1 MTLAV
6 ILLNISFILST
17 PPSTAAIAQTAPQSA
32 TPDKPADTTPAQ
44 GQESTQPQQNPPAPS
59 PPSTSAP
66 PSATPAHS
74 PATPNRKPK
83 SRLKKRVLP
92 PNCVPAPEAGTPST
106 SSSPSNTTGAAPSI
120 TPADPAAAAGAPT
133 SAPASAT
140 TSATTNCPPKKV
152 IVRQGGTSEPSIQL
166 AGGPTGAHE
175 RDTAT
180 QMLQSAEANLKK
192 IAGSQLTS
200 SQKDMVTQI
209 RQFMDQSK
217 TATTAGDI
225 ERARTLAWKAQ
236 LLSEELVNPPK

>member
-6 ILLNISFILST
+6 ILLNIAFILST

-32 TPDKPADTTPAQ
+32 TPDKPADTTPEQ
-44 GQESTQPQQNPPAPS
+44 GQETAPAQQNPPAPS

-92 PNCVPAPEAGTPST
+92 PNCIPAPEAGTPS
-106 SSSPSNTTGAAPSI
+106 SPSDTTNAAPSI
-120 TPADPAAAAGAPT
+120 TPADPAPAGAPT
-133 SAPASAT
+133 PPTSTPA
-140 TSATTNCPPKKV
+140 SATTNCPPKKV

-180 QMLQSAEANLKK
+180 QMLQSAEANLKR
-192 IAGSQLTS
+192 ITGSQLTS